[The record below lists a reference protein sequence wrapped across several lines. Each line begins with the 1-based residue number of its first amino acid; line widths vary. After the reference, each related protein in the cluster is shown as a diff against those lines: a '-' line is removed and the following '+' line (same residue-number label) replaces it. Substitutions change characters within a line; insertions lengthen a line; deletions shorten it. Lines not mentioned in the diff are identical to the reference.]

1 MAREEINIDRL
12 LQKRKAYNETAFR
25 KLQDAKKDSRNIFNT
40 YFFQDKG
47 REHGA
52 DSVFYDPYF
61 ISSNCFENIRTIS
74 RIQYGG
80 IHCRTLR
87 AVAAKA
93 WIINC
98 CITHISRKIKPFF
111 KPVTSRNERGFIIH
125 KRFEIQISKKQDK
138 EAERIRDFMVST
150 GNYVDPSRDDLVK

>member
-1 MAREEINIDRL
+1 MAREEINIDKL
-12 LQKRKAYNETAFR
+12 LTQRAAFDKRTTFDTKNKKSVAYNE
-25 KLQDAKKDSRNIFNT
+25 LVEAKENSKNIFNT
-40 YFFQDKG
+40 YFFQEKG

-61 ISSNCFENIRTIS
+61 VSSNCFENIRTIS

-87 AVAAKA
+87 AVASKA
-93 WIINC
+93 WIINT
-98 CITHISRKIKPFF
+98 CINYISRKIKPFL

-125 KRFEIQISKKQDK
+125 KKLR
-138 EAERIRDFMVST
+138 
-150 GNYVDPSRDDLVK
+150 